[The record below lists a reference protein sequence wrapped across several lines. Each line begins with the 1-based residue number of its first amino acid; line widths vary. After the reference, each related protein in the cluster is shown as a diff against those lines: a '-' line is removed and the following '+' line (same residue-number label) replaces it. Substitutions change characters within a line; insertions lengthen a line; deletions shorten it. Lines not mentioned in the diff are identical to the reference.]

1 MKRVGLYF
9 GSFNPI
15 HLGHLIIADSML
27 QSGMFDEIRF
37 VVSPHN
43 PLKTADSLAPA
54 EDRAKMCE
62 LAIANSTGL
71 TVSRIEFNLERPSY
85 TIHTLDALQKEEP
98 EVKFHII
105 IGEDSLLQF
114 HQWKDYHRILN
125 ENKVYVFP
133 RRMSDENR
141 AFIRSQNYPVEN
153 IDAPLIEISS
163 TFVRRRIQQ
172 GLPFDFYV
180 REKVAQYILEN
191 GLYLAH

>member
-43 PLKTADSLAPA
+43 PLKSPDTLAPE

-62 LAIANSTGL
+62 LAIGNINGL
-71 TVSRIEFNLERPSY
+71 NVSRIEFQLERPSY

-125 ENKVYVFP
+125 EYKVYVFP
-133 RRMSDENR
+133 RTMIEENR
-141 AFIRSQNYPVEN
+141 AFIRSQNYPVEF

-172 GLPFDFYV
+172 DLPFEFYV
-180 REKVAQYILEN
+180 REKVSEYIHEN
-191 GLYLAH
+191 GLYRAH